1 MTLTLRETENRIK
14 TTNFDSLPKPRKNK
28 GVRGQLLE
36 LALGI
41 PNSSKLTDLVDG
53 ELKSFTKGESI
64 AVTQLRHTLPEI
76 FNKTPFN
83 KSKLGIKIS
92 RTLYVA
98 FDRNNK
104 FLGTATHTE
113 TNKLI
118 EEDYNYICDFI
129 RNAKNLHT
137 FTGRNKVL
145 QIRTKDSKDRNGN
158 YHPIIWKREQIS
170 NKGFAFYL
178 TGRYAKGIIWYQ
190 TTPTRIA
197 SEVPEKSPEG
207 VSTFIFFDFL

>member
-1 MTLTLRETENRIK
+1 M
-14 TTNFDSLPKPRKNK
+14 
-28 GVRGQLLE
+28 E

-53 ELKSFTKGESI
+53 ELKSYTKGESV
-64 AVTQLRHTLPEI
+64 AVTQLKHTLPEI
-76 FNKTPFN
+76 FNNTPFN

-98 FDRNNK
+98 FDRNNN

-118 EEDYNYICDFI
+118 ESDYYDICEYI
-129 RNAKNLHT
+129 RNAKTLHT
-137 FTGRNKVL
+137 FTGSNGVL
-145 QIRTKDSKDRNGN
+145 QIRTKDSKP
-158 YHPIIWKREQIS
+158 YHPIIWEGKQIS

-178 TGRYAKGIIWYQ
+178 TGRYI
-190 TTPTRIA
+190 
-197 SEVPEKSPEG
+197 KSL
-207 VSTFIFFDFL
+207 I

>member
-1 MTLTLRETENRIK
+1 MTLTLSETEK
-14 TTNFDSLPKPRKNK
+14 KLQKTNFEALPKPRKNK

-53 ELKSFTKGESI
+53 ELKSFTKGESV

-76 FNKTPFN
+76 FNNTPFN

-98 FDRNNK
+98 FDRQNN

-113 TNKLI
+113 TNQLI
-118 EEDYNYICDFI
+118 ESDYNDICEFV
-129 RNAKNLHT
+129 RNTKTLKT

-158 YHPIIWKREQIS
+158 YHPIIWKGEKMS

-178 TGRYAKGIIWYQ
+178 TGRYAKGII
-190 TTPTRIA
+190 
-197 SEVPEKSPEG
+197 
-207 VSTFIFFDFL
+207 

>member
-53 ELKSFTKGESI
+53 EVKSFTKGESV
-64 AVTQLRHTLPEI
+64 AVTQLRHTLTEV

-83 KSKLGIKIS
+83 QYKLGIKIS

-98 FDRNNK
+98 FDRNNN
-104 FLGTATHTE
+104 FLGTATHTK

-118 EEDYNYICDFI
+118 ESDYYDICDYI
-129 RNAKNLHT
+129 RNAKTLHT
-137 FTGRNKVL
+137 FTGRNGIL

-158 YHPIIWKREQIS
+158 YHPITWEGRQIS

-178 TGRYAKGIIWYQ
+178 TGRYI
-190 TTPTRIA
+190 
-197 SEVPEKSPEG
+197 KSL
-207 VSTFIFFDFL
+207 I

>member
-1 MTLTLRETENRIK
+1 MTLTLRETQKRLQ
-14 TTNFDSLPKPRKNK
+14 TTNFEALPKPRKNK

-36 LALGI
+36 IALGI

-53 ELKSFTKGESI
+53 ELKSFTKGESV
-64 AVTQLRHTLPEI
+64 AVTQLRHTLPEV

-83 KSKLGIKIS
+83 QSKLGIKIS

-98 FDRNNK
+98 FDRNNN

-113 TNKLI
+113 TNPLI
-118 EEDYNYICDFI
+118 EEDYNDICDFI
-129 RNAKNLHT
+129 RNTERLHT
-137 FTGRNKVL
+137 FTGRNGIL

-158 YHPIIWKREQIS
+158 YHPIKWEGREIS

-178 TGRYAKGIIWYQ
+178 TGKYAKQI
-190 TTPTRIA
+190 
-197 SEVPEKSPEG
+197 V
-207 VSTFIFFDFL
+207 

>member
-1 MTLTLRETENRIK
+1 MTLTLTETQNRLQK
-14 TTNFDSLPKPRKNK
+14 TNFEALPKPRKNK

-53 ELKSFTKGESI
+53 ELKSFTKGESV
-64 AVTQLRHTLPEI
+64 AVTQLRHTLTEV

-83 KSKLGIKIS
+83 QSKLGIKIS

-98 FDRNNK
+98 FDRNNN

-118 EEDYNYICDFI
+118 EEDYNDICDFI
-129 RNAKNLHT
+129 RNTKTLKT
-137 FTGRNKVL
+137 FTGRNGIL

-158 YHPIIWKREQIS
+158 YHPINWEGKEIS
-170 NKGFAFYL
+170 NKGYAFYL
-178 TGRYAKGIIWYQ
+178 TSKYAKNI
-190 TTPTRIA
+190 
-197 SEVPEKSPEG
+197 V
-207 VSTFIFFDFL
+207 

>member
-1 MTLTLRETENRIK
+1 MTLTLRETQNRLQN
-14 TTNFDSLPKPRKNK
+14 TNFEELPKPRKNK

-53 ELKSFTKGESI
+53 ELKSYTKGESV

-76 FNKTPFN
+76 FNNTPFN

-98 FDRNNK
+98 FDRNNN
-104 FLGTATHTE
+104 FLGTATHTK

-118 EEDYNYICDFI
+118 ESDYYDICDYI
-129 RNAKNLHT
+129 RNAKTLHT
-137 FTGRNKVL
+137 FTGNNGIL
-145 QIRTKDSKDRNGN
+145 QIRTKDSKP
-158 YHPIIWKREQIS
+158 YHPIIWKGQQLS

-178 TGRYAKGIIWYQ
+178 TGRYAKTI
-190 TTPTRIA
+190 
-197 SEVPEKSPEG
+197 V
-207 VSTFIFFDFL
+207 

>member
-1 MTLTLRETENRIK
+1 MTLTLKETETKLK
-14 TTNFDSLPKPRKNK
+14 TTKFENLPKPRKNK

-76 FNKTPFN
+76 FNHTPFN
-83 KSKLGIKIS
+83 QSKLGIKIA

-98 FDRNNK
+98 FDRQNN
-104 FLGTATHTE
+104 FLGTATHT
-113 TNKLI
+113 NQNPLI
-118 EEDYNYICDFI
+118 ESDYYDICDYI
-129 RNAKNLHT
+129 RNTKTLNT
-137 FTGRNKVL
+137 FTGSNGVL
-145 QIRTKDSKDRNGN
+145 QIRTKDSKP
-158 YHPIIWKREQIS
+158 YHPIFWEGQQLS

-178 TGRYAKGIIWYQ
+178 TGRYAKSI
-190 TTPTRIA
+190 
-197 SEVPEKSPEG
+197 V
-207 VSTFIFFDFL
+207 

>member
-64 AVTQLRHTLPEI
+64 AVTQLRHTLPEV

-98 FDRNNK
+98 FDRNNN
-104 FLGTATHTE
+104 FLGPATHTE
-113 TNKLI
+113 TNNPTALI
-118 EEDYNYICDFI
+118 EGDYQYICEII
-129 RNAKNLHT
+129 RHRIANGLPLQT
-137 FTGRNKVL
+137 ITGLNGVL

-158 YHPIIWKREQIS
+158 YHPIYWEGKQIS
-170 NKGFAFYL
+170 NKGYAFYL
-178 TGRYAKGIIWYQ
+178 TGKYAKTI
-190 TTPTRIA
+190 
-197 SEVPEKSPEG
+197 V
-207 VSTFIFFDFL
+207 

>member
-53 ELKSFTKGESI
+53 ELKTFTKGESI

-83 KSKLGIKIS
+83 QSKLGIKIS

-98 FDRNNK
+98 FDRQNN

-113 TNKLI
+113 TNPLI
-118 EEDYNYICDFI
+118 EQDYNDICDFI
-129 RNAKNLHT
+129 RNTTTLKT
-137 FTGRNKVL
+137 ITGRNGIL

-158 YHPIIWKREQIS
+158 YHPIIWEGQQIS

-178 TGRYAKGIIWYQ
+178 TGRYAKTI
-190 TTPTRIA
+190 
-197 SEVPEKSPEG
+197 V
-207 VSTFIFFDFL
+207 

>member
-53 ELKSFTKGESI
+53 ELKSFTKGESV
-64 AVTQLRHTLPEI
+64 AVTQLRHTLTEV
-76 FNKTPFN
+76 FNNTPFN

-98 FDRNNK
+98 FDRNNN

-113 TNKLI
+113 TNNPTVLI
-118 EEDYNYICDFI
+118 EGDYQYICEII
-129 RNAKNLHT
+129 RHRIGLGQPLT
-137 FTGRNKVL
+137 TITGLNGVL

-158 YHPIIWKREQIS
+158 YHPIIWEGQQIS
-170 NKGFAFYL
+170 DKGFAFYL
-178 TGRYAKGIIWYQ
+178 TGKYAKSI
-190 TTPTRIA
+190 
-197 SEVPEKSPEG
+197 V
-207 VSTFIFFDFL
+207 

>member
-1 MTLTLRETENRIK
+1 MTLTLRETQNRLQ
-14 TTNFDSLPKPRKNK
+14 TTDFEALPKPRKNK

-53 ELKSFTKGESI
+53 ELKSYAKGESV

-76 FNKTPFN
+76 FNNTPFN

-113 TNKLI
+113 SNKLI
-118 EEDYNYICDFI
+118 EGDYQYICEII
-129 RNAKNLHT
+129 RGRVANGLSLT
-137 FTGRNKVL
+137 TITGLNGIL
-145 QIRTKDSKDRNGN
+145 QIRTKDSKYKGK
-158 YHPIIWKREQIS
+158 YHPIIWEGREIS
-170 NKGFAFYL
+170 NKGYAFYL
-178 TGRYAKGIIWYQ
+178 TGKYI
-190 TTPTRIA
+190 
-197 SEVPEKSPEG
+197 KSL
-207 VSTFIFFDFL
+207 I

>member
-1 MTLTLRETENRIK
+1 MTLTLTETQNRLQK
-14 TTNFDSLPKPRKNK
+14 TNFEALPKPRKNK

-53 ELKSFTKGESI
+53 ELKSYTKGESV

-76 FNKTPFN
+76 FNNTPFN

-98 FDRNNK
+98 FDRQNN
-104 FLGTATHTE
+104 FLGTTTLTPDSNPEHYE
-113 TNKLI
+113 LLQN
-118 EEDYNYICDFI
+118 DYDFI
-129 RNAKNLHT
+129 ANSIRKSFYNKSELHT
-137 FTGRNKVL
+137 INGLNGLL
-145 QIRTKDSKDRNGN
+145 QVRTKDSKDRNGN
-158 YHPIIWKREQIS
+158 YHPIYWKGQKMT

-178 TGRYAKGIIWYQ
+178 TGKYAKSII
-190 TTPTRIA
+190 
-197 SEVPEKSPEG
+197 
-207 VSTFIFFDFL
+207 

>member
-64 AVTQLRHTLPEI
+64 AVTQLRHTLPEV

-83 KSKLGIKIS
+83 QSKLGIKIS

-98 FDRNNK
+98 FDRNNN
-104 FLGTATHTE
+104 FLGTATHTK
-113 TNKLI
+113 TNPLI
-118 EEDYNYICDFI
+118 EQDYNDICEFV
-129 RNAKNLHT
+129 RNAKTLHT
-137 FTGRNKVL
+137 FTGRNGIL
-145 QIRTKDSKDRNGN
+145 QIRTKDSKDKNGN
-158 YHPIIWKREQIS
+158 YHPIIWEGQQLS
-170 NKGFAFYL
+170 DKGFAFYL
-178 TGRYAKGIIWYQ
+178 TGKYAK
-190 TTPTRIA
+190 RI
-197 SEVPEKSPEG
+197 V
-207 VSTFIFFDFL
+207 

>member
-1 MTLTLRETENRIK
+1 MTLTLKETETKLKK
-14 TTNFDSLPKPRKNK
+14 TKFENLPKPRKNK

-76 FNKTPFN
+76 FNHTPFN
-83 KSKLGIKIS
+83 QSKLGIKIA

-98 FDRNNK
+98 FDRQNN
-104 FLGTATHTE
+104 FLGTATHT
-113 TNKLI
+113 NQNPFI
-118 EEDYNYICDFI
+118 ESDYNDICDYI
-129 RNAKNLHT
+129 RNTKTLNT
-137 FTGRNKVL
+137 FTGRNGVL
-145 QIRTKDSKDRNGN
+145 QIRTKDSKDKNGN
-158 YHPIIWKREQIS
+158 YHPIFWEGQQLS

-178 TGRYAKGIIWYQ
+178 TGRYAKKL
-190 TTPTRIA
+190 
-197 SEVPEKSPEG
+197 V
-207 VSTFIFFDFL
+207 

>member
-1 MTLTLRETENRIK
+1 MTLTLSEV
-14 TTNFDSLPKPRKNK
+14 TTNLTNVDFSKLPKPSRNK
-28 GVRGQLLE
+28 GSRGQLLE

-53 ELKSFTKGESI
+53 ELKSYTKGESI
-64 AVTQLRHTLPEI
+64 AVTQLRHTLPEVM
-76 FNKTPFN
+76 NKTPFN

-98 FDRNNK
+98 FDRNNN

-118 EEDYNYICDFI
+118 EEDYNDICDFI
-129 RNAKNLHT
+129 RNTKTLKT
-137 FTGRNKVL
+137 FTGRNGIL

-158 YHPIIWKREQIS
+158 YHPIIWEGQQIS
-170 NKGFAFYL
+170 DKGFAFYL
-178 TGRYAKGIIWYQ
+178 TGRYAKTI
-190 TTPTRIA
+190 
-197 SEVPEKSPEG
+197 V
-207 VSTFIFFDFL
+207 

>member
-1 MTLTLRETENRIK
+1 MTLTLKETENRIK
-14 TTNFDSLPKPRKNK
+14 TTNFDSLPKPMQNK
-28 GVRGQLLE
+28 GGRGQLLE

-41 PNSSKLTDLVDG
+41 PNSSNLTDLVDG
-53 ELKSFTKGESI
+53 ELKSFTKGESV
-64 AVTQLRHTLPEI
+64 AVTQLRHTLTEV

-83 KSKLGIKIS
+83 QSKLGIKIS

-98 FDRNNK
+98 FDRNNN

-118 EEDYNYICDFI
+118 EEDYNDICDYI
-129 RNAKNLHT
+129 RNTKTLKT
-137 FTGRNKVL
+137 FTGRNGIL

-158 YHPIIWKREQIS
+158 YHPIFWEGQQIS

-178 TGRYAKGIIWYQ
+178 TGRYAKSI
-190 TTPTRIA
+190 
-197 SEVPEKSPEG
+197 V
-207 VSTFIFFDFL
+207 

>member
-76 FNKTPFN
+76 FNNTPFN
-83 KSKLGIKIS
+83 QSKLGIKIS

-98 FDRNNK
+98 FDRQNN

-113 TNKLI
+113 PNKLI
-118 EEDYNYICDFI
+118 EGDYQYICEII
-129 RNAKNLHT
+129 RHRINNGLPLQT
-137 FTGRNKVL
+137 ITGLNKVL

-158 YHPIIWKREQIS
+158 YHPIIWEGKQIS

-178 TGRYAKGIIWYQ
+178 TGRYAK
-190 TTPTRIA
+190 TIA
-197 SEVPEKSPEG
+197 
-207 VSTFIFFDFL
+207 

>member
-64 AVTQLRHTLPEI
+64 AVTQLRHTLPEVM
-76 FNKTPFN
+76 NNTPFN
-83 KSKLGIKIS
+83 QSKLGIKIS

-98 FDRNNK
+98 FDRQNN

-113 TNKLI
+113 PNKLI
-118 EEDYNYICDFI
+118 EGDYQYICEII
-129 RNAKNLHT
+129 RHKIGIGQPLT
-137 FTGRNKVL
+137 TITGLNKVL

-158 YHPIIWKREQIS
+158 YHPIFWEGQQIS
-170 NKGFAFYL
+170 DKGFAFYL
-178 TGRYAKGIIWYQ
+178 TGRYAKSI
-190 TTPTRIA
+190 
-197 SEVPEKSPEG
+197 V
-207 VSTFIFFDFL
+207 

>member
-1 MTLTLRETENRIK
+1 MTLTLKETENRIK
-14 TTNFDSLPKPRKNK
+14 TTNFDSLPKPMQNK
-28 GVRGQLLE
+28 GGRGQLLE

-41 PNSSKLTDLVDG
+41 PNSSNLTDLVDG
-53 ELKSFTKGESI
+53 ELKSFTKGESV

-76 FNKTPFN
+76 FNNTPFN

-98 FDRNNK
+98 FDRNNN

-118 EEDYNYICDFI
+118 ESDYNDICEFI
-129 RNAKNLHT
+129 RNAKTLHT
-137 FTGRNKVL
+137 FTGRNGIL

-158 YHPIIWKREQIS
+158 YHPIIWEGKEIS
-170 NKGFAFYL
+170 NKGFALYL
-178 TGRYAKGIIWYQ
+178 TGRYAKGI
-190 TTPTRIA
+190 
-197 SEVPEKSPEG
+197 V
-207 VSTFIFFDFL
+207 

>member
-1 MTLTLRETENRIK
+1 MTLTLTETEKRLQK
-14 TTNFDSLPKPRKNK
+14 TNFEALPKPRKNK

-53 ELKSFTKGESI
+53 ELKSYTKGESV

-76 FNKTPFN
+76 FNNTPFN

-98 FDRNNK
+98 FDRNNN

-118 EEDYNYICDFI
+118 EGDYQYICEII
-129 RNAKNLHT
+129 RHRVGIGKPLT
-137 FTGRNKVL
+137 TITGLNGVL

-158 YHPIIWKREQIS
+158 YHPIKWEGKEIS
-170 NKGFAFYL
+170 NKGYAFYL
-178 TGRYAKGIIWYQ
+178 TGRYAKGI
-190 TTPTRIA
+190 
-197 SEVPEKSPEG
+197 V
-207 VSTFIFFDFL
+207 

>member
-64 AVTQLRHTLPEI
+64 AVTQLRHTLPEVM
-76 FNKTPFN
+76 NNTPFN

-98 FDRNNK
+98 FDRNNN

-113 TNKLI
+113 TNQLI
-118 EEDYNYICDFI
+118 EQDYNDICDYI
-129 RNAKNLHT
+129 RNTKPL
-137 FTGRNKVL
+137 KLL
-145 QIRTKDSKDRNGN
+145 QVATESYKSEQKTVRTKKDSTTLLLGRVSKSQIKDL
-158 YHPIIWKREQIS
+158 H
-170 NKGFAFYL
+170 
-178 TGRYAKGIIWYQ
+178 
-190 TTPTRIA
+190 
-197 SEVPEKSPEG
+197 
-207 VSTFIFFDFL
+207 FI

>member
-1 MTLTLRETENRIK
+1 MTLTLRETQKRLQ
-14 TTNFDSLPKPRKNK
+14 TTNFEELPKPRKNK

-53 ELKSFTKGESI
+53 ELKSYTKGESV

-83 KSKLGIKIS
+83 QSKLGIKIS

-98 FDRNNK
+98 FDRNNN

-113 TNKLI
+113 TNPLI
-118 EEDYNYICDFI
+118 EQDYNDICDYI
-129 RNAKNLHT
+129 RTATTLKT
-137 FTGRNKVL
+137 FTGRNGIL
-145 QIRTKDSKDRNGN
+145 QIRTKDSKDKKGN
-158 YHPIIWKREQIS
+158 YHPLKWKGHQ
-170 NKGFAFYL
+170 
-178 TGRYAKGIIWYQ
+178 
-190 TTPTRIA
+190 
-197 SEVPEKSPEG
+197 
-207 VSTFIFFDFL
+207 